1 MASIWLVDLAEQ
13 LPWAQ
18 LDGYDISSSQF
29 PPAEWLPRNVKLMTL
44 DALAEIPSSLIE
56 KYDVIHVGLLV
67 LVAGDDPMPLLR
79 NLRRMLRLEVVK
91 THFYPIP
98 NEITHPW
105 THMHLLSVGELIK
118 NVKDSGGDVKEW
130 WDIYVKAIEE
140 ARNGAGIRMGMV
152 VAVGE
157 RPCSSSSPQP
167 GRLSIKVSPGK

>member
-1 MASIWLVDLAEQ
+1 
-13 LPWAQ
+13 
-18 LDGYDISSSQF
+18 
-29 PPAEWLPRNVKLMTL
+29 
-44 DALAEIPSSLIE
+44 
-56 KYDVIHVGLLV
+56 
-67 LVAGDDPMPLLR
+67 
-79 NLRRMLRLEVVK
+79 
-91 THFYPIP
+91 
-98 NEITHPW
+98 
-105 THMHLLSVGELIK
+105 MHLLSVGELIK